1 MIKIL
6 SFASTRN
13 DKNNLPDNNDDV
25 NYIIKTSNNQ
35 SKLKNRQSY
44 ICYDLMIYE
53 IFMSVLS

>member
-25 NYIIKTSNNQ
+25 NYNKGFEQ
-35 SKLKNRQSY
+35 S
-44 ICYDLMIYE
+44 E
-53 IFMSVLS
+53 